1 MKALKRILA
10 WLCLALVAAGLAA
23 AGIVGTQGYMM
34 YRDALGEMPLEK
46 KVESVRAQEGYAK
59 LSSLP
64 PIYTQAVVAAEDRR
78 FYEHGGFDV
87 ISTARAVLANLRTG
101 TLSEGGSTLTQ
112 QLAKNLYF
120 TQEKKFTRKAAEL
133 FMAWALEREYTKD
146 EILELY
152 INVIYYGDGCTGIT
166 AAAQHYFGKSPS
178 ELTDY
183 ECTLL
188 AGVPNAPQHI
198 CPHGKPGAVRPAPE
212 PGAGRHGGRRIPERE
227 AQAAAVLEEGEALA
241 A

>member
-1 MKALKRILA
+1 M
-10 WLCLALVAAGLAA
+10 
-23 AGIVGTQGYMM
+23 
-34 YRDALGEMPLEK
+34 
-46 KVESVRAQEGYAK
+46 
-59 LSSLP
+59 
-64 PIYTQAVVAAEDRR
+64 AAEDRR

-166 AAAQHYFGKSPS
+166 AAAQHYFCLLYTSRHRLPAC
-178 ELTDY
+178 ELRKAHTVRHRH
-183 ECTLL
+183 CK
-188 AGVPNAPQHI
+188 GI
-198 CPHGKPGAVRPAPE
+198 HGKAQRHQKQRPDGHSFLLRKKGGLFTAPK
-212 PGAGRHGGRRIPERE
+212 
-227 AQAAAVLEEGEALA
+227 
-241 A
+241 